1 MQTWIYDI
9 HIRQLFDN
17 LYHHHIFIDENNKDE
32 EGKCF
37 KKLCLDLLDN
47 DFLPTKTEHTGWN
60 LSYTIG
66 TLLIQVQIFLSNPDL
81 SENSILNLIKLKN
94 YLNQ

>member
-1 MQTWIYDI
+1 MLIYPA
-9 HIRQLFDN
+9 QLFDN
-17 LYHHHIFIDENNKDE
+17 LYHRHVFNDTIKDENGE
-32 EGKCF
+32 YF

-60 LSYTIG
+60 PSYTIG